1 MAKVVEHLLRIQT
14 PVLPKNKQTK
24 KKKTRKG
31 KNKGHVRR

>member
-24 KKKTRKG
+24 KKKQEKE
-31 KNKGHVRR
+31 KIKAM